1 MARPISRISRVLMT
15 GPLAPFA
22 EAYRVA
28 LAKRGYTPRTVVNQ
42 LRQVARLSQWLKARG
57 LAAAELTGE
66 GVEDFL
72 AFQRASERF
81 RSHWSRP
88 GLLCLL
94 DLLRELEVVPAPEPA
109 EAGSPEE
116 VLLACFE
123 RYLLAERALA
133 AGTAR
138 GYVSHARRFLEGL
151 SPAVGLAGVTAA
163 EVTQAGSFLRFCF
176 VEGLAELDL
185 SQAALPVTGRRRSPL
200 PRGIT
205 RADARALLDCCDR
218 RSALGRRDYAII
230 TMLLRLGLRASE
242 VAGLRLDDI
251 DWRAGELVVRG
262 KGARQDRLPLP
273 DDVGQAIASYL
284 RRGRPAGD
292 RREVFLRARAPYGA
306 MAAGTVSS
314 TVRRACR
321 RAGMAEIG
329 AHRLRHTAACE
340 MVSAGVP
347 LVEIAQVLRHHSLQT
362 TAAYGRVDLDRLRL
376 LAAPWPGGAQR

>member
-15 GPLAPFA
+15 GPLAPFP

-116 VLLACFE
+116 GVLARFE
-123 RYLLAERALA
+123 RHLLAERALA

-138 GYVSHARRFLEGL
+138 GYGSHARAVLVGL
-151 SPAVGLAGVTAA
+151 SPPGALAGLAA
-163 EVTQAGSFLRFCF
+163 EQGTQA
-176 VEGLAELDL
+176 
-185 SQAALPVTGRRRSPL
+185 
-200 PRGIT
+200 
-205 RADARALLDCCDR
+205 
-218 RSALGRRDYAII
+218 
-230 TMLLRLGLRASE
+230 
-242 VAGLRLDDI
+242 
-251 DWRAGELVVRG
+251 
-262 KGARQDRLPLP
+262 
-273 DDVGQAIASYL
+273 
-284 RRGRPAGD
+284 
-292 RREVFLRARAPYGA
+292 
-306 MAAGTVSS
+306 
-314 TVRRACR
+314 
-321 RAGMAEIG
+321 
-329 AHRLRHTAACE
+329 
-340 MVSAGVP
+340 
-347 LVEIAQVLRHHSLQT
+347 
-362 TAAYGRVDLDRLRL
+362 
-376 LAAPWPGGAQR
+376 

>member
-163 EVTQAGSFLRFCF
+163 EVTQAVLRESAAVSVSAAQFFVAGLRSFLRFCF

-205 RADARALLDCCDR
+205 RADARALPDCCDR

-262 KGARQDRLPLP
+262 KGTREDRLPLP
-273 DDVGQAIASYL
+273 VDVGQAIASYL

-292 RREVFLRARAPYGA
+292 RREGFLRARAPYGA
-306 MAAGTVSS
+306 IAAGTLSS
-314 TVRRACR
+314 TAR
-321 RAGMAEIG
+321 RAGRRG
-329 AHRLRHTAACE
+329 G
-340 MVSAGVP
+340 VAGVGAP
-347 LVEIAQVLRHHSLQT
+347 
-362 TAAYGRVDLDRLRL
+362 GRGH
-376 LAAPWPGGAQR
+376 AGAGG